1 MGRCV
6 FVFFFFFQ
14 AEDGIRDVAVTGV
27 QTCALPICAR
37 PSLPLASDMVART
50 PVSIV
55 IPTRNEAL
63 QIGECVRGLAWAG
76 EVIVVD
82 GASADGTAES
92 ARAAGA
98 RVLNGAGAGTGGQTI
113 AAQRNAGIAAAEHEW
128 VFALDADERIGP
140 ELAVELAATVDAP
153 AHEAYAVRR
162 RNVFL
167 GRTITRAGWGED
179 WVVRLFRRERR
190 FVERRVHE
198 GLEPVAD
205 VGRLGAPLEHVPYR
219 DLSHYLQK
227 LDRYATWAAEDLAA
241 RGRRPRLSDLL
252 FRPPAR
258 FARMYLLQL
267 GVLEGWRG
275 AVLCGLAAVS
285 VFLKYARLW
294 ERSR

>member
-1 MGRCV
+1 
-6 FVFFFFFQ
+6 
-14 AEDGIRDVAVTGV
+14 
-27 QTCALPICAR
+27 
-37 PSLPLASDMVART
+37 MVART

-98 RVLNGAGAGTGGQTI
+98 RVLNGARAGTGGQTI
-113 AAQRNAGIAAAEHEW
+113 AAQRNAGIAAAAHEW

-140 ELAVELAATVDAP
+140 ELAAELAATVAAP
-153 AHEAYAVRR
+153 AHDAYAVRR
-162 RNVFL
+162 RNVFF
-167 GRTITRAGWGED
+167 GKTITRAGWGED

-205 VGRLGAPLEHVPYR
+205 VGRLGAPLAHVPYR

-267 GVLEGWRG
+267 GVLDGWRG

>member
-1 MGRCV
+1 M
-6 FVFFFFFQ
+6 
-14 AEDGIRDVAVTGV
+14 
-27 QTCALPICAR
+27 
-37 PSLPLASDMVART
+37 ASRT

-63 QIGECVRGLAWAG
+63 QIGECVRGLAWAE

-82 GASADGTAES
+82 GGSADGTAES

-98 RVLNGAGAGTGGQTI
+98 RVLNGARAGTGGQTI
-113 AAQRNAGIAAAEHEW
+113 AAQRNAGIAAAAHEW

-140 ELAVELAATVDAP
+140 ELAAELAAIVDAP

-162 RNVFL
+162 RNLFL
-167 GRTITRAGWGED
+167 GRMITRAGW
-179 WVVRLFRRERR
+179 
-190 FVERRVHE
+190 VHE

-205 VGRLGAPLEHVPYR
+205 VGRLDAPLEHVPYR
-219 DLSHYLQK
+219 DLSHYVQK

-267 GVLEGWRG
+267 GVLDGWRG

>member
-1 MGRCV
+1 
-6 FVFFFFFQ
+6 
-14 AEDGIRDVAVTGV
+14 
-27 QTCALPICAR
+27 
-37 PSLPLASDMVART
+37 MVART

-63 QIGECVRGLAWAG
+63 QIGECVRGLAWAE

-82 GASADGTAES
+82 GGSADGTAES

-98 RVLNGAGAGTGGQTI
+98 RVLNGARAGTGGQTI
-113 AAQRNAGIAAAEHEW
+113 AAQRNAGIAAAAHEW

-140 ELAVELAATVDAP
+140 ELAAELAATVAAP
-153 AHEAYAVRR
+153 AHDAYAVRR
-162 RNVFL
+162 RNVFF

>member
-1 MGRCV
+1 
-6 FVFFFFFQ
+6 
-14 AEDGIRDVAVTGV
+14 
-27 QTCALPICAR
+27 
-37 PSLPLASDMVART
+37 MVART

-98 RVLNGAGAGTGGQTI
+98 RVLNGARAGTGGQTI
-113 AAQRNAGIAAAEHEW
+113 AAQRNAGIAAAAHEW
-128 VFALDADERIGP
+128 VFALDADERIAP
-140 ELAVELAATVDAP
+140 ELAAELAATVAAP

-162 RNVFL
+162 RNVFF
-167 GRTITRAGWGED
+167 GRTVTRAGWGED

-267 GVLEGWRG
+267 GVLDGWRG

>member
-1 MGRCV
+1 
-6 FVFFFFFQ
+6 
-14 AEDGIRDVAVTGV
+14 
-27 QTCALPICAR
+27 
-37 PSLPLASDMVART
+37 MVART

-98 RVLNGAGAGTGGQTI
+98 RVLNGARAGTGGQTI
-113 AAQRNAGIAAAEHEW
+113 AAQRNAGIAAAAHEW

-140 ELAVELAATVDAP
+140 ELAAELAATVAAP

-162 RNVFL
+162 RNVFF
-167 GRTITRAGWGED
+167 GRTVTRAGWGED

-267 GVLEGWRG
+267 GVLDGWRG

>member
-1 MGRCV
+1 
-6 FVFFFFFQ
+6 
-14 AEDGIRDVAVTGV
+14 
-27 QTCALPICAR
+27 
-37 PSLPLASDMVART
+37 MVART

-63 QIGECVRGLAWAG
+63 QIGECVRGLAWAE

-82 GASADGTAES
+82 GGSADGTAES

-98 RVLNGAGAGTGGQTI
+98 RVLNGARAGTGGQTI
-113 AAQRNAGIAAAEHEW
+113 AAQRNAGIAAAAHEW

-140 ELAVELAATVDAP
+140 ELAAELAATVAAP

-162 RNVFL
+162 RNVFF

-267 GVLEGWRG
+267 GVLDGWRG

>member
-1 MGRCV
+1 
-6 FVFFFFFQ
+6 
-14 AEDGIRDVAVTGV
+14 
-27 QTCALPICAR
+27 
-37 PSLPLASDMVART
+37 MVART

-98 RVLNGAGAGTGGQTI
+98 RVLNGARAGTGGQTI
-113 AAQRNAGIAAAEHEW
+113 AAQRNAGIAAAAHEW

-140 ELAVELAATVDAP
+140 ELAAELAATVAAP
-153 AHEAYAVRR
+153 AHDAYAVRR
-162 RNVFL
+162 RNVFF
-167 GRTITRAGWGED
+167 GKTITRAGWGED

-258 FARMYLLQL
+258 FARIYLLQL
-267 GVLEGWRG
+267 GVLDGWRG

>member
-1 MGRCV
+1 
-6 FVFFFFFQ
+6 
-14 AEDGIRDVAVTGV
+14 
-27 QTCALPICAR
+27 
-37 PSLPLASDMVART
+37 MVART

-98 RVLNGAGAGTGGQTI
+98 RVLNGARAGTGGQTI
-113 AAQRNAGIAAAEHEW
+113 AAQRNAGIAAAAHEW

-140 ELAVELAATVDAP
+140 ELAAELAATVAAP

-162 RNVFL
+162 RNVFF
-167 GRTITRAGWGED
+167 GRTVTRAGWGED

-205 VGRLGAPLEHVPYR
+205 VGRLGAPLAHVPYR

-267 GVLEGWRG
+267 GVLDGWRG

>member
-1 MGRCV
+1 
-6 FVFFFFFQ
+6 
-14 AEDGIRDVAVTGV
+14 
-27 QTCALPICAR
+27 
-37 PSLPLASDMVART
+37 MVART

-98 RVLNGAGAGTGGQTI
+98 RVLNGARAGTGGQTI
-113 AAQRNAGIAAAEHEW
+113 AAQRNAGIAAAAHEW

-140 ELAVELAATVDAP
+140 ELAAELAATVAAP

-162 RNVFL
+162 RNVFF

-205 VGRLGAPLEHVPYR
+205 VGRLGAPLAHVPYR

-267 GVLEGWRG
+267 GVLDGWRG

>member
-1 MGRCV
+1 
-6 FVFFFFFQ
+6 
-14 AEDGIRDVAVTGV
+14 
-27 QTCALPICAR
+27 
-37 PSLPLASDMVART
+37 MVART

-98 RVLNGAGAGTGGQTI
+98 RVLNGARAGTGGQTI
-113 AAQRNAGIAAAEHEW
+113 AAQRNAGIAAAAHEW

-140 ELAVELAATVDAP
+140 ELAAELAATVAAP

-267 GVLEGWRG
+267 GVLDGWRG

>member
-1 MGRCV
+1 M
-6 FVFFFFFQ
+6 
-14 AEDGIRDVAVTGV
+14 
-27 QTCALPICAR
+27 
-37 PSLPLASDMVART
+37 ASRT

-82 GASADGTAES
+82 GGSADGTAES

-98 RVLNGAGAGTGGQTI
+98 RVLNGARAGTGGQTI
-113 AAQRNAGIAAAEHEW
+113 AAQRNAGIAAAAHEW

-205 VGRLGAPLEHVPYR
+205 VGRLGAPLEHLPYR